1 MTSLAK
7 LSDIAKLSI
16 AEIKTVAT
24 LCGFHVHEFFEHNGA
39 NIQVPSA
46 VAIGLYACLKQS
58 GLEIPHCHL
67 IIKYAYPY
75 IWDYFEKPEHDRT
88 NMAVLI
94 ADGTYC
100 ATSINFIPMNF
111 KEAYVYPEEEAK
123 LLPQPMVSTFYSI
136 DRIYE
141 LLKDGTETPK

>member
-1 MTSLAK
+1 MFTLDK
-7 LSDIAKLSI
+7 LTDITKLGIS
-16 AEIKTVAT
+16 EIKTVAT
-24 LCGFHVHEFFEHNGA
+24 LCGINLS
-39 NIQVPSA
+39 NIPGLDSIYEDSA
-46 VAIGLYACLKQS
+46 VTIAVYACLKQS
-58 GLEIPHCHL
+58 GLDIAHCHL
-67 IIKYAYPY
+67 IIKYVYPA
-75 IWDYFEKPEHDRT
+75 ICSYFDLEPGERQ

-111 KEAYVYPEEEAK
+111 KEAYTYPEEEAK

-141 LLKDGTETPK
+141 LLRDEAETPK